1 MKITFRRGMFET
13 NSSTMH
19 SIVINKGDSLESPYL
34 SKDDSL
40 HICDPNGSNFC
51 RQLPR
56 ILMNPIAKIK
66 FLICFKAWL
75 LERTNIDWKGVNKEF
90 KENLI
95 NICKSNGFNI
105 DIKDLKDRNGVRWS
119 SPDFDDEGFYDL
131 LDFEKYIDDNE
142 FLKKFIFDI
151 KNFIFITGDEYEGF
165 FEISSLIE
173 LLDYDHEKIPQ
184 IDNSYEFNWYALS
197 DSIYEEEIRNEDND

>member
-40 HICDPNGSNFC
+40 HICDPNGSNFG

-66 FLICFKAWL
+66 FLMCYKAYLSEGSLKEVNEKFKKDLIEIC
-75 LERTNIDWKGVNKEF
+75 ESE
-90 KENLI
+90 
-95 NICKSNGFNI
+95 GFHI
-105 DIKDLKDRNGVRWS
+105 DIKDLKNNPKFGE
-119 SPDFDDEGFYDL
+119 PNFHEEGFYDL
-131 LDFEKYIDDNE
+131 IDFSKYIDDKE

-151 KNFIFITGDEYEGF
+151 KSFIFIAGDEYEEF
-165 FEISSLIE
+165 FEIASLVE
-173 LLDYDHEKIPQ
+173 LLNYKSERIPQ
-184 IDNSYEFNWYALS
+184 IDSSNEFIWYALS
-197 DSIYEEEIRNEDND
+197 DSIYKEEIKNEDDD